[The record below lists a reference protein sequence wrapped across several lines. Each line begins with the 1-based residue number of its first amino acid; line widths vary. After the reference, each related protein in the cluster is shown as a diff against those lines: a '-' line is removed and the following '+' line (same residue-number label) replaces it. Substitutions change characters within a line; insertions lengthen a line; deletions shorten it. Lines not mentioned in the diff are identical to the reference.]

1 MQKMILKTNSVLETR
16 QAGARFAGKI
26 SAGDIIVL
34 DGGLGCG
41 KTEFVRG
48 IVESLDTSIIVR
60 SPSFSIVNIYHS
72 PAINLYHFDFYRIEK
87 AVELDEIGFAE
98 YCNSDGACI
107 IEWGLMFPE
116 VLPAHMVLIKF
127 RDLGDGV
134 RQIEVPL

>member
-1 MQKMILKTNSVLETR
+1 MVLTTNSVSETR
-16 QAGARFAGKI
+16 QAGARFAETI
-26 SAGDIIVL
+26 AAGDVIVL

-60 SPSFSIVNIYHS
+60 SPSFSIVNIYQS
-72 PAINLYHFDFYRIEK
+72 PVIKLYHFDFYRIEK
-87 AVELDEIGFAE
+87 VAELGEIGFAE

-116 VLPAHMVLIKF
+116 VLPAHKVVIKF
-127 RDLGDGV
+127 SDPGDGV
-134 RQIEVPL
+134 RRIEVPFEI

>member
-1 MQKMILKTNSVLETR
+1 MILKTNSVSETR

-26 SAGDIIVL
+26 ASGDVIVL

-72 PAINLYHFDFYRIEK
+72 PVINLYHFDFYRIQK
-87 AVELDEIGFAE
+87 AAELDEIGFAE

-116 VLPAHMVLIKF
+116 VLPAHKVVIKF
-127 RDLGDGV
+127 SDLGDGV
-134 RQIEVPL
+134 RQIEVPFEF

>member
-1 MQKMILKTNSVLETR
+1 MVLTTNSVSETR
-16 QAGARFAGKI
+16 QAGARFAETI
-26 SAGDIIVL
+26 AAGDVIVL

-60 SPSFSIVNIYHS
+60 SPSFSIVNIYQS
-72 PAINLYHFDFYRIEK
+72 PVIKLYHFDFYRIEK
-87 AVELDEIGFAE
+87 VAELGEIGFAE

-116 VLPAHMVLIKF
+116 VLPDHKVVIKF
-127 RDLGDGV
+127 SDPGDGV
-134 RQIEVPL
+134 RRIEVPFEI